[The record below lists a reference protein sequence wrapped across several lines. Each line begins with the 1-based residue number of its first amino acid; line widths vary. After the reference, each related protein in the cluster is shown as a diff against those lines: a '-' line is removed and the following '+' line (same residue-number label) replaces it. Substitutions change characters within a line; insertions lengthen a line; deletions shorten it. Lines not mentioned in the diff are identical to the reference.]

1 MIIAVKPRQLT
12 IALAAA
18 ICAALALTVAGLLF
32 VRPSIT
38 NATDDASAKQIAIS
52 RCSDTEISI
61 EHARV
66 ERDNVILEWSEV
78 YHGPHDWSES
88 YETIYRIDR
97 AHAYDHERW
106 EEVASVRDAFS
117 WSSPTLPGE
126 WYFRV
131 GVVAAVIEGETL
143 TCLDNEVSWGTEY
156 VNVDRPLTA
165 AEWQAFAIDLCANV
179 TVFDMAGWFERDMV
193 HLDWWVDDNYLYETG
208 YYYNEHYEDYVLGY
222 RIEKR
227 KIDDGSSW
235 QYVADLVDERWW
247 KGGPGEAGAWEYRV
261 ALVLVRRE
269 SQSVSCGGDPTWA
282 TVEVQVPTAEDIAH
296 EKAQREILVAEM
308 LRCQVESLTANISD
322 EARPIIVA
330 QIEKMTREQV
340 EYVDGLE
347 ELVQLTLISCA
358 TSGDQEMGAWI
369 TLLMWGSLF

>member
-18 ICAALALTVAGLLF
+18 ICAALALTVAGFLF

-117 WSSPTLPGE
+117 WSS
-126 WYFRV
+126 V
-131 GVVAAVIEGETL
+131 
-143 TCLDNEVSWGTEY
+143 
-156 VNVDRPLTA
+156 
-165 AEWQAFAIDLCANV
+165 
-179 TVFDMAGWFERDMV
+179 
-193 HLDWWVDDNYLYETG
+193 
-208 YYYNEHYEDYVLGY
+208 
-222 RIEKR
+222 
-227 KIDDGSSW
+227 
-235 QYVADLVDERWW
+235 
-247 KGGPGEAGAWEYRV
+247 
-261 ALVLVRRE
+261 
-269 SQSVSCGGDPTWA
+269 QS
-282 TVEVQVPTAEDIAH
+282 
-296 EKAQREILVAEM
+296 K
-308 LRCQVESLTANISD
+308 
-322 EARPIIVA
+322 
-330 QIEKMTREQV
+330 
-340 EYVDGLE
+340 
-347 ELVQLTLISCA
+347 
-358 TSGDQEMGAWI
+358 
-369 TLLMWGSLF
+369 